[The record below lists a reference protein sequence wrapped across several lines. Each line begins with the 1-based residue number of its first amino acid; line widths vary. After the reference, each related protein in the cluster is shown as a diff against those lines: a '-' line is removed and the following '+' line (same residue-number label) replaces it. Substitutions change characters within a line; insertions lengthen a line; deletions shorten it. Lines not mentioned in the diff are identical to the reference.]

1 MNFSIIGAGAW
12 GTAMAIH
19 LARMN
24 HTVTLVPRRMDLA
37 LELSTNR
44 ENKPYLPDFKLA
56 DSIQIGCE
64 LKPVL
69 METEV
74 VLIAYPTKYLRW
86 ICGQVSEHLKD
97 ARQIKIFISLC
108 KGLEEGTNLK
118 SSEVLAETL
127 PGYLYGALSGPTY
140 AREVA
145 EGKPTAIV
153 FAATDKNDFTL
164 DVQKAMSNS
173 HLRVYRSND
182 LEGVELG
189 GSLKNVY
196 AIASGVLDGLDLG
209 DNAKAALLSRSL
221 NEMVRL
227 GSCLGGKVETFYG
240 LSGIGDLVVTC
251 NGDWSRNRTF
261 GELIAKGQSP
271 KSLIE
276 SGKMTVEGYQTTDC
290 FHKIY
295 QKQKLTAPI
304 LDEVHAVL
312 FSGKKPL
319 VAMESLMSRELK
331 EEWS

>member
-1 MNFSIIGAGAW
+1 MNFSILCAGAW

-19 LARMN
+19 LSRMK

-37 LELSTNR
+37 LEISTNR
-44 ENKPYLPDFKLA
+44 ENKPYLPDCKLD

-74 VLIAYPTKYLRW
+74 VLMAYPSKYLRW

-97 ARQIKIFISLC
+97 ARQIKLFISLC

-118 SSEVLAETL
+118 SSEILAETL

-145 EGKPTAIV
+145 QGKPTAIV

-164 DVQKAMSNS
+164 EVQKAMSNR
-173 HLRVYRSND
+173 HLRVYRSDD
-182 LEGVELG
+182 LAGVELG
-189 GSLKNVY
+189 GCLKNVY
-196 AIASGVLDGLDLG
+196 AIASGVLDGLGLG
-209 DNAKAALLSRSL
+209 DNARAALLSRSL
-221 NEMVRL
+221 AEMVRL
-227 GSCLGGKVETFYG
+227 GSFLGGNVETFYG
-240 LSGIGDLVVTC
+240 LSGFGDLVATC
-251 NGDWSRNRTF
+251 NGAWSRNRTF
-261 GELIAKGQSP
+261 GELIGKGQSP

-290 FHKIY
+290 FHKIC
-295 QKQKLTAPI
+295 QKQDLAAPI

-312 FSGKKPL
+312 FEGRKPITAL
-319 VAMESLMSRELK
+319 ESLMSRELK
-331 EEWS
+331 EEWT

>member
-1 MNFSIIGAGAW
+1 MNFSILGAGAW

-19 LARMN
+19 LVRMN
-24 HTVTLVPRRMDLA
+24 HTVTLVPRRMDHA

-56 DSIQIGCE
+56 DSMQIGCE

-74 VLIAYPTKYLRW
+74 VLMAYPSKYLRW
-86 ICGQVSEHLKD
+86 ICGRVSEHLKD

-118 SSEVLAETL
+118 PSEVLAETL

-153 FAATDKNDFTL
+153 FAATGKNDFTIK
-164 DVQKAMSNS
+164 VQKAMSNR
-173 HLRVYRSND
+173 HLRVYRSDD
-182 LEGVELG
+182 LTGVELG

-196 AIASGVLDGLDLG
+196 AIASGVLDGLGLG
-209 DNAKAALLSRSL
+209 DNARAALLSRSL

-227 GSCLGGKVETFYG
+227 GSSLGGKVETFYG
-240 LSGIGDLVVTC
+240 LSGFGDLVVTC
-251 NGDWSRNRTF
+251 NGAWSRNRTF

-271 KSLIE
+271 ESLIE

-312 FSGKKPL
+312 FSGKKPH

>member
-1 MNFSIIGAGAW
+1 MNFSILCAGAW
-12 GTAMAIH
+12 GTAMAVH

-24 HTVTLVPRRMDLA
+24 HTVTLVPRRMDQA
-37 LELSTNR
+37 LEISSTR
-44 ENKPYLPDFKLA
+44 ENRLYLPDCKIA

-64 LKPVL
+64 LKPIL

-74 VLIAYPTKYLRW
+74 VLIAYPSKYLRW
-86 ICGQVSEHLKD
+86 ICGQVSEYLKD
-97 ARQIKIFISLC
+97 ARQVKLFISLC

-118 SSEVLAETL
+118 SSEVLAESI
-127 PGYLYGALSGPTY
+127 PGYFYGSLSGPTY

-153 FAATDKNDFTL
+153 FAATAENDFTL
-164 DVQKAMSNS
+164 KVQKAISNR

-196 AIASGVLDGLDLG
+196 AIASGICDGLGLG

-221 NEMVRL
+221 AEMVRL
-227 GSCLGGKVETFYG
+227 GSCLGGKVETIYG
-240 LSGIGDLVVTC
+240 LSGFGDLVATC
-251 NGDWSRNRTF
+251 NGAWSRNRTF
-261 GELIAKGQSP
+261 GELIAKGKTP

-276 SGKMTVEGYQTTDC
+276 SGKMTVEGYMTTDC
-290 FHKIY
+290 FHKICH
-295 QKQKLTAPI
+295 KQKLTAPI

-319 VAMESLMSRELK
+319 VALESLMSRQLK
-331 EEWS
+331 EE